1 MKQKDRDLEAINRE
15 GVLLTPL
22 GRFLFFAASGCAL
35 LVLVVWMVIGALDL
49 LVQLGAFGPK
59 ATLNSLFGR

>member
-1 MKQKDRDLEAINRE
+1 MNQKDRSLDVVNRQ

-22 GRFLFFAASGCAL
+22 GRYLFLAVSGCAL
-35 LVLVVWMVIGALDL
+35 LALVVWMVIGALDL